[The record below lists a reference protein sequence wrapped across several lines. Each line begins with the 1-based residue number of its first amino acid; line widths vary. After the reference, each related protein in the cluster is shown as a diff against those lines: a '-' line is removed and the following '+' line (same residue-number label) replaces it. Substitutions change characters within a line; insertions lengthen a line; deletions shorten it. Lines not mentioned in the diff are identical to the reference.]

1 MLAALVLGTLIGVH
15 LLISVDPR
23 WLAAFVGVSFILLA
37 AMLLALPRVRVSPR
51 ADRWAAPVVGLRAI
65 RGGCHSRIIAH
76 YVQFFAVKNKSSR

>member
-37 AMLLALPRVRVSPR
+37 AMLLALPRVASARALIVGPR
-51 ADRWAAPVVGLRAI
+51 PSLG
-65 RGGCHSRIIAH
+65 
-76 YVQFFAVKNKSSR
+76 